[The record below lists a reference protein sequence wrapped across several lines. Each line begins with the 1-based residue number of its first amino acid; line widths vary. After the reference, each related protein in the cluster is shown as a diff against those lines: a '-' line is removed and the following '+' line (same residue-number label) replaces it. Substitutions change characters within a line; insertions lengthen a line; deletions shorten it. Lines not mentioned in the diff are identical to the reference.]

1 MVFKVAS
8 KINALFFHQFL
19 QEPHIFIKSSDIFRI
34 LVMECL
40 PFLWDENNIIIPC
53 GADIGD
59 TVVESATKEIA
70 RYGRPSML
78 SGEYNP
84 EAVMSDFIREYIRYE
99 SVRKKR
105 LTES

>member
-1 MVFKVAS
+1 MKNLSFLGNEDDVVATG
-8 KINALFFHQFL
+8 
-19 QEPHIFIKSSDIFRI
+19 
-34 LVMECL
+34 
-40 PFLWDENNIIIPC
+40 

>member
-1 MVFKVAS
+1 MPYFFTNFFKNPISLSNPATSSVF
-8 KINALFFHQFL
+8 L
-19 QEPHIFIKSSDIFRI
+19 
-34 LVMECL
+34 CL